1 MCIALLCALLLWA
14 HPDSHSSSRLVVDG
28 GRAALELRCQARSLV
43 EALALDENGDGGLD
57 AGELARGRREVER
70 YVLERYRLLG
80 EVEGRSE
87 RFPLE
92 GRMVGLEVLDAA
104 DSRFA
109 EPWVRAALEL
119 EAPAP
124 LSALSIEVSLFREQ
138 NPLHRDAATL
148 VWNEEEPASFLFGEG
163 RERWDFEPAAR
174 RRPGVLAAYARLGVE
189 HILTG
194 YDHIAFLLALLVASR
209 RLRSLVG
216 VVTAFTA
223 AHSVT
228 LALAALGLVR
238 VPPGLVELAI
248 ALSIA
253 YVASGNLLRKEPHT
267 PWLEAFGF
275 GLLHGLG
282 FASFLG
288 QALAGE
294 PLVVSALLGFN
305 LGVELGQLAVVG
317 ALGLLLLPSTLRR
330 RREARERGAPV
341 PGIAPRWLRLGA
353 SSAVT
358 LLALYWFV
366 ERAGWIG

>member
-1 MCIALLCALLLWA
+1 MLIPFACALFLGA
-14 HPDSHSSSRLVVDG
+14 HPDSHSSSRVVVDG
-28 GRAALELRCQARSLV
+28 SRAALELRCQCRSLI
-43 EALALDENGDGGLD
+43 EALALDENGDGSLQQ
-57 AGELARGRREVER
+57 GELEKGRREVER

-80 EVEGRSE
+80 EVEGGSE
-87 RFPLE
+87 RELLE
-92 GRMVGLEVLDAA
+92 GRLVTLEILQQG

-109 EPWVRAALEL
+109 EPWARALFEL
-119 EAPAP
+119 EGP
-124 LSALSIEVSLFREQ
+124 LPLAALSIEVDLFREG

-148 VWNEEEPASFLFGEG
+148 VWNGEEPASFLFGEG

-174 RRPGVLAAYARLGVE
+174 RRPGVLGAYARLGIE

-253 YVASGNLLRKEPHT
+253 YVATENLLFRRPGT
-267 PWLEAFGF
+267 RWAEAFGF
-275 GLLHGLG
+275 GLVHGLG
-282 FASFLG
+282 FAGFL
-288 QALAGE
+288 ADSLIYE
-294 PLVVSALLGFN
+294 PLKVTALVGFN
-305 LGVELGQLAVVG
+305 LGVEAGQLAIVTVL
-317 ALGLLLLPSTLRR
+317 ALALRAMPGDR
-330 RREARERGAPV
+330 RV
-341 PGIAPRWLRLGA
+341 PGEAQPGWLAPRWARITASGAVALLG
-353 SSAVT
+353 
-358 LLALYWFV
+358 LFWFGR
-366 ERAGWIG
+366 RAGWL